1 MMTDNDEKA
10 GLIAVGASAGGVEA
24 LTGLVSGLPSD
35 LAYPVVVVLHLPADA
50 PSALARILDRAGPLP
65 STTATNGVDLKPGTI
80 YVGVPDR
87 HLLVE
92 EHRILL
98 TEGPTE
104 NGHRPAINALFRSAA
119 LAYGSRAVSVLL
131 SGVLDDGVL
140 GSAAIKS
147 RGGVTIAQTP
157 SDALFPA
164 MPANAIAAGVID
176 HQAPV
181 ARMGDLIATLA
192 NRSVEEHEMEPDASM
207 ELENRIAKSARFD
220 TDFDTETLGP
230 PSGYICPDCNGSLA
244 SVGEGNYRCRVG
256 HAWTP
261 DALLRARDE
270 EVERALWIALRSLQE
285 KSKLSRRLADKAGPG
300 LIADRYIDLA
310 AEAEHAVAVLSDRLS
325 AVSQTQEDS
334 GG

>member
-1 MMTDNDEKA
+1 MTQTDESS

-24 LTGLVSGLPSD
+24 LTRMVSGLPSD
-35 LAYPVVVVLHLPADA
+35 LQQPVLVVLHMPAGA

-65 STTATNGVDLKPGTI
+65 SAHATDGAELKPGTI
-80 YVGVPDR
+80 FVSVPDR
-87 HLLVE
+87 HLLVDD
-92 EHRILL
+92 HRIRL

-104 NGHRPAINALFRSAA
+104 DGHRPAINALFRSAA
-119 LAYGSRAVSVLL
+119 LAYGPRAISVLL

-157 SDALFPA
+157 SDAMFPA
-164 MPANAIAAGVID
+164 MPANAVAAGVID
-176 HQAPV
+176 HQVPV
-181 ARMGDLIATLA
+181 TEIGGLIATLTGR
-192 NRSVEEHEMEPDASM
+192 NVEEHEMEPDPSM
-207 ELENRIAKSARFD
+207 ELENRIAMAARFA

-244 SVGEGNYRCRVG
+244 AVGPGNYRCRVG

-270 EVERALWIALRSLQE
+270 EVERAVWIALRSLQE
-285 KSKLSRRLADKAGPG
+285 KSKLSRRLAQKAGPG
-300 LIADRYIDLA
+300 LLADRYTDLA
-310 AEAEHAVAVLSDRLS
+310 AEADHAISVIRERFA
-325 AVSQTQEDS
+325 AVSQHPE
-334 GG
+334 GGDV

>member
-1 MMTDNDEKA
+1 MTDRDEQM

-24 LTGLVSGLPSD
+24 LTRLVAGLPSD
-35 LAYPVVVVLHLPADA
+35 LAHPMVVVLHLPADA

-65 STTATNGVDLKPGTI
+65 ATSATHDAELKPGTI

-92 EHRILL
+92 DHRILL

-119 LAYGSRAVSVLL
+119 LAYGPRAVSILL

-140 GSAAIKS
+140 GSAAIRT
-147 RGGVTIAQTP
+147 RGGVTVAQTP

-164 MPANAIAAGVID
+164 MPANAIAAGLID
-176 HQAPV
+176 HQVPV
-181 ARMGDLIATLA
+181 ARMGELIAVLV
-192 NRSVEEHEMEPDASM
+192 NRSFQEYDMEPDASM
-207 ELENRIAKSARFD
+207 ELENRIAMAARFT
-220 TDFDTETLGP
+220 TDYDTEALGP
-230 PSGYICPDCNGSLA
+230 PSGYICPDCHGSLA
-244 SVGEGNYRCRVG
+244 IVGEGNYRCRVG

-261 DALLRARDE
+261 DALLQARDE

-285 KSKLSRRLADKAGPG
+285 KAKLSRRLAEKASTG
-300 LIADRYIDLA
+300 LIADRYTELA
-310 AEAEHAVAVLSDRLS
+310 VEAEHAIAVLTERLS
-325 AVSQTQEDS
+325 TVSQTREDS

>member
-1 MMTDNDEKA
+1 MTDNDEKV
-10 GLIAVGASAGGVEA
+10 GLITVGASAGGVEA
-24 LTGLVSGLPSD
+24 MNRLVSGLPSD
-35 LAYPVVVVLHLPADA
+35 LAHPVVVVH
-50 PSALARILDRAGPLP
+50 
-65 STTATNGVDLKPGTI
+65 
-80 YVGVPDR
+80 
-87 HLLVE
+87 
-92 EHRILL
+92 HRILL

-192 NRSVEEHEMEPDASM
+192 NRGVEEHEMKPDAS
-207 ELENRIAKSARFD
+207 IACRRSRSSPA
-220 TDFDTETLGP
+220 
-230 PSGYICPDCNGSLA
+230 GSRTRP
-244 SVGEGNYRCRVG
+244 V
-256 HAWTP
+256 
-261 DALLRARDE
+261 RA
-270 EVERALWIALRSLQE
+270 
-285 KSKLSRRLADKAGPG
+285 
-300 LIADRYIDLA
+300 
-310 AEAEHAVAVLSDRLS
+310 
-325 AVSQTQEDS
+325 
-334 GG
+334 

>member
-1 MMTDNDEKA
+1 MTDTDEKF

-24 LTGLVSGLPSD
+24 LTRLVSGLPSD
-35 LAYPVVVVLHLPADA
+35 LAQPVVVVLHLPADA
-50 PSALARILDRAGPLP
+50 PSALARILDRVGPLP
-65 STTATNGVDLKPGTI
+65 ATSATHGAELKPGMI

-92 EHRILL
+92 DHHILL

-104 NGHRPAINALFRSAA
+104 NGHRPAVNALFRSAA
-119 LAYGSRAVSVLL
+119 LAYGPRAVSIVL

-147 RGGVTIAQTP
+147 RGGVTIAQKP

-164 MPANAIAAGVID
+164 MPANAIAAGTID
-176 HQAPV
+176 HQAP
-181 ARMGDLIATLA
+181 AAEMGTVITSLA
-192 NRSVEEHEMEPDASM
+192 NRSFQEHEMEPDASM
-207 ELENRIAKSARFD
+207 ELENRIAKAARFA
-220 TDFDTETLGP
+220 TDFDTEKLGP

-244 SVGEGNYRCRVG
+244 VVGEGNYRCRVG

-285 KSKLSRRLADKAGPG
+285 KSKLSRRLADKAGAG

-310 AEAEHAVAVLSDRLS
+310 SEAEHAIAVLSERLS
-325 AVSQTQEDS
+325 AVSESQEDS